1 MCEPVCVCVCVC
13 VLELSAPRPSEPL
26 LQRPQPGSSR
36 QPPNPLG
43 TAPRA
48 RRQPLSL
55 CASLA
60 LETAGWLLGRTG
72 SCSRGDSISSRAQPG
87 SARGSGEAVAPAE
100 DGGGG
105 EGTMRAAAGTAL
117 QGLFAVYKPPGVHWM
132 TVTETVKLHL
142 IKGLNALK
150 QPEPCQQICFQPSVA
165 EKETGKEL
173 TLTVSQV
180 PKLADHP
187 LVSGPV
193 FTQLNVGAGPRL
205 DMHSSGVFVLGV
217 GHGTK
222 LLKDWYNA
230 HLTRAYTVSGLFG
243 KATDN
248 FSDTGKLIEK
258 STFDHVTREKLER
271 IVSVIQ
277 GSNHKALL
285 QPPLS
290 LGFFPRRLYSP
301 TKKPEEPASSEPLS
315 FTKSPANPRRWT
327 AWQSMGSDQRQPAW
341 RALLINLVIFLILLW
356 CYFRPETEADR
367 RAKEFLEYLQNYP
380 LQHQPPSVP
389 SGADEKKP

>member
-1 MCEPVCVCVCVC
+1 
-13 VLELSAPRPSEPL
+13 
-26 LQRPQPGSSR
+26 
-36 QPPNPLG
+36 
-43 TAPRA
+43 
-48 RRQPLSL
+48 
-55 CASLA
+55 
-60 LETAGWLLGRTG
+60 
-72 SCSRGDSISSRAQPG
+72 
-87 SARGSGEAVAPAE
+87 
-100 DGGGG
+100 
-105 EGTMRAAAGTAL
+105 MRAAAGTAL

-205 DMHSSGVFVLGV
+205 DMQSSGVFVLGV
-217 GHGTK
+217 GHGMK

-258 STFDHVTREKLER
+258 STFGK
-271 IVSVIQ
+271 
-277 GSNHKALL
+277 
-285 QPPLS
+285 PPLS

-301 TKKPEEPASSEPLS
+301 AKKPEEPASSEPLC

-327 AWQSMGSDQRQPAW
+327 AWQSMGSDQRQPVW

-367 RAKEFLEYLQNYP
+367 RAEEFLEYLQNYP

-389 SGADEKKP
+389 SGEDEKKP